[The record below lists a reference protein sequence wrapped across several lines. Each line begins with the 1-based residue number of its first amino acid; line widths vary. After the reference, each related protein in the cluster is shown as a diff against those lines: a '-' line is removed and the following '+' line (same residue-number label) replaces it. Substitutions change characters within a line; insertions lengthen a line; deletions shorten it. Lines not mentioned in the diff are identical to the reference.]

1 MINKLEERKKKK
13 AKAYKFKVFMGM
25 VLLSLIVTGIL
36 MYSKVDTKMSYPLEH
51 YTIGEASRDI
61 FTEDSGL
68 ILTDII
74 YEDVEVEV
82 KGNSKELQSIDDVL
96 VEVDL
101 FKVRDYINAQESAL
115 ELDENGEPIKE
126 ELDEN
131 GEPIEEELDENGEP
145 KETEGTGGEEVTE
158 TEEDQEEEVQEE
170 ESLTEEETEKGEEE
184 SLDTEGNEGVDSA
197 EDFVVDDLEN
207 FGGDIELTEDG
218 YLVLELPI
226 VVMGYDKVIK
236 PLEISR
242 DTVQVSL
249 KVDKV
254 VEKDGEEEGE
264 DESES
269 DSAVEEGGSNTEGV
283 TEGTEEEGSESK
295 E

>member
-1 MINKLEERKKKK
+1 MSSKRRGVSVINKLEERKKKK

-68 ILTDII
+68 MLTDII
-74 YEDVEVEV
+74 YEEVEVEV

-101 FKVRDYINAQESAL
+101 FKVRDYINAQESAV
-115 ELDENGEPIKE
+115 

-145 KETEGTGGEEVTE
+145 KETEETEGEEVTE
-158 TEEDQEEEVQEE
+158 TDEVQEEVQEE
-170 ESLTEEETEKGEEE
+170 ESLTEEGEEE
-184 SLDTEGNEGVDSA
+184 SLDTEGIEGVESA
-197 EDFVVDDLEN
+197 EDFVVSDLEN
-207 FGGDIELTEDG
+207 FGGNIELTEDG
-218 YLVLELPI
+218 YLILELPI

-236 PLEISR
+236 PLEISQ
-242 DTVQVSL
+242 DTIQVSL
-249 KVDKV
+249 RVDKV

-264 DESES
+264 DES
-269 DSAVEEGGSNTEGV
+269 DSAVEEGGSDTEGV
-283 TEGTEEEGSESK
+283 TEGTEEEDSESK

>member
-1 MINKLEERKKKK
+1 MSSKRRGVSVINKLEERKKKK

-68 ILTDII
+68 MLTDII
-74 YEDVEVEV
+74 YEEVEVEV

-101 FKVRDYINAQESAL
+101 FKVRDYINAQESAV
-115 ELDENGEPIKE
+115 

-131 GEPIEEELDENGEP
+131 GEPIEEGLDENGEP
-145 KETEGTGGEEVTE
+145 KETEETEGEEVTE
-158 TEEDQEEEVQEE
+158 TDEVQEE
-170 ESLTEEETEKGEEE
+170 ESLTEEGEEE
-184 SLDTEGNEGVDSA
+184 SLDTEGIEGVESA
-197 EDFVVDDLEN
+197 EDFVVSDLEN

-236 PLEISR
+236 PLEISQ
-242 DTVQVSL
+242 DTIQVSL
-249 KVDKV
+249 RVDKV

-264 DESES
+264 DES
-269 DSAVEEGGSNTEGV
+269 DSAVEEGGSDTEGD
-283 TEGTEEEGSESK
+283 TEGTEEEDSESK

>member
-1 MINKLEERKKKK
+1 MSSKRRGVSVINKLEERKKKK

-68 ILTDII
+68 MLTDII
-74 YEDVEVEV
+74 YEEVEVEV

-101 FKVRDYINAQESAL
+101 FKVRDYINAQESAV
-115 ELDENGEPIKE
+115 

-131 GEPIEEELDENGEP
+131 GEPIEEGLDENGEP
-145 KETEGTGGEEVTE
+145 KETEETEGEEVTE
-158 TEEDQEEEVQEE
+158 TDEVQEE
-170 ESLTEEETEKGEEE
+170 ESLTEEGEEE
-184 SLDTEGNEGVDSA
+184 SLDTEGIEGVESA
-197 EDFVVDDLEN
+197 EDFVVSDLEN

-236 PLEISR
+236 PLEISQ
-242 DTVQVSL
+242 DTIQVSL
-249 KVDKV
+249 RVDKV

-264 DESES
+264 DES
-269 DSAVEEGGSNTEGV
+269 DSAVEEGGSDTEGA
-283 TEGTEEEGSESK
+283 TEGTEEEDSESK

>member
-1 MINKLEERKKKK
+1 
-13 AKAYKFKVFMGM
+13 MGM

-101 FKVRDYINAQESAL
+101 FKVRDYINAQESAV
-115 ELDENGEPIKE
+115 

-145 KETEGTGGEEVTE
+145 KETEGTDVEDETE
-158 TEEDQEEEVQEE
+158 TDEVQEEEVQEE
-170 ESLTEEETEKGEEE
+170 ESLTEEGSED
-184 SLDTEGNEGVDSA
+184 SLDTEGEEGVDSA

-264 DESES
+264 DES

-283 TEGTEEEGSESK
+283 TEGTEEEDSESK

>member
-1 MINKLEERKKKK
+1 
-13 AKAYKFKVFMGM
+13 MGM

-101 FKVRDYINAQESAL
+101 FKVRDYINAQES
-115 ELDENGEPIKE
+115 EV

-131 GEPIEEELDENGEP
+131 GEPIEEELEEDGTP
-145 KETEGTGGEEVTE
+145 KETEGTDVEDETE
-158 TEEDQEEEVQEE
+158 TDEVQEEEVQEE
-170 ESLTEEETEKGEEE
+170 ESLTEEETEEGSED
-184 SLDTEGNEGVDSA
+184 SLDTEGEEGEDSA

-242 DTVQVSL
+242 DTIQVSL

-264 DESES
+264 DES

-283 TEGTEEEGSESK
+283 TEGTEEEDSESK

>member
-1 MINKLEERKKKK
+1 
-13 AKAYKFKVFMGM
+13 MGM

-101 FKVRDYINAQESAL
+101 FKVRDYINAQESAV
-115 ELDENGEPIKE
+115 

-145 KETEGTGGEEVTE
+145 KETEGTDVEDETE
-158 TEEDQEEEVQEE
+158 TDEVQEEEVQEE
-170 ESLTEEETEKGEEE
+170 ESLTEEVTEEGSED
-184 SLDTEGNEGVDSA
+184 SLDTEGEEGVDSA

-264 DESES
+264 DES

-283 TEGTEEEGSESK
+283 NEGTEEEDSESK

>member
-1 MINKLEERKKKK
+1 MSSKRRGVIVINKLEERKKKK

-74 YEDVEVEV
+74 YEEVEVEV

-101 FKVRDYINAQESAL
+101 FKVREYINAQESAV
-115 ELDENGEPIKE
+115 

-131 GEPIEEELDENGEP
+131 GEPIEEELDENGKP
-145 KETEGTGGEEVTE
+145 KETEGTDGEDE
-158 TEEDQEEEVQEE
+158 TESDEDQEEEVQEE
-170 ESLTEEETEKGEEE
+170 ESLTEEETEKGEED
-184 SLDTEGNEGVDSA
+184 SLDTEGEEGVDSA

-226 VVMGYDKVIK
+226 VVLGYDKVIK
-236 PLEISR
+236 PLEISQ
-242 DTVQVSL
+242 DTIQVSL

-254 VEKDGEEEGE
+254 VEKDGEGEGE
-264 DESES
+264 DES
-269 DSAVEEGGSNTEGV
+269 DSAVEEGGSNTEGA
-283 TEGTEEEGSESK
+283 TEGTEEEDSESK

>member
-1 MINKLEERKKKK
+1 
-13 AKAYKFKVFMGM
+13 MGM

-101 FKVRDYINAQESAL
+101 FKVRDYINAQESAV
-115 ELDENGEPIKE
+115 

-145 KETEGTGGEEVTE
+145 KETEGTDVEDETE
-158 TEEDQEEEVQEE
+158 TDEVQEE
-170 ESLTEEETEKGEEE
+170 ESLTEEGSED
-184 SLDTEGNEGVDSA
+184 SLDTEGEEGVDSA

-264 DESES
+264 DES

-283 TEGTEEEGSESK
+283 NEGTEEEDSESK

>member
-1 MINKLEERKKKK
+1 
-13 AKAYKFKVFMGM
+13 MGM

-101 FKVRDYINAQESAL
+101 FKVRDYINAQESAV
-115 ELDENGEPIKE
+115 

-145 KETEGTGGEEVTE
+145 KETEGTDVEDETE
-158 TEEDQEEEVQEE
+158 TDEVQEE
-170 ESLTEEETEKGEEE
+170 ESLTEEVTEEGSED
-184 SLDTEGNEGVDSA
+184 SLDTEGEEGVDSA

-264 DESES
+264 DES

-283 TEGTEEEGSESK
+283 NEGTEEEDSESK

>member
-1 MINKLEERKKKK
+1 MSSKRRGVIVINKLEERKKKK

-101 FKVRDYINAQESAL
+101 FKIRDYINAQESAV
-115 ELDENGEPIKE
+115 

-131 GEPIEEELDENGEP
+131 GEPIEEELDENGKP
-145 KETEGTGGEEVTE
+145 KETEGTDGEDE
-158 TEEDQEEEVQEE
+158 TESDEDQEEEVQEE
-170 ESLTEEETEKGEEE
+170 ESLTEEETEKGEED
-184 SLDTEGNEGVDSA
+184 SLDTEGEEGVDSA

-236 PLEISR
+236 PLEISH

-264 DESES
+264 DES

>member
-1 MINKLEERKKKK
+1 MSSKRRGVSVINKLEERKKKK

-68 ILTDII
+68 MLTDII
-74 YEDVEVEV
+74 YEEVEVEV

-101 FKVRDYINAQESAL
+101 FKVRDYINAQESAV
-115 ELDENGEPIKE
+115 

-145 KETEGTGGEEVTE
+145 KETEETEGEEVTE
-158 TEEDQEEEVQEE
+158 TDEVQEE
-170 ESLTEEETEKGEEE
+170 ESLTEEGEEE
-184 SLDTEGNEGVDSA
+184 SLDTEGIEGVESA
-197 EDFVVDDLEN
+197 EDFVVSDLEN

-236 PLEISR
+236 PLEISQ
-242 DTVQVSL
+242 DTIQVSL
-249 KVDKV
+249 RVDKV

-264 DESES
+264 DES
-269 DSAVEEGGSNTEGV
+269 DSAVEEGGSDTEGV
-283 TEGTEEEGSESK
+283 TEGTEEEDSESK

>member
-1 MINKLEERKKKK
+1 
-13 AKAYKFKVFMGM
+13 MGM

-101 FKVRDYINAQESAL
+101 FKVRDYINAQESAV
-115 ELDENGEPIKE
+115 

-145 KETEGTGGEEVTE
+145 KETEGTDVEDETETDEVQEEEVQ
-158 TEEDQEEEVQEE
+158 EEEVQEEEVQEE
-170 ESLTEEETEKGEEE
+170 ESLTEEETEEGSED
-184 SLDTEGNEGVDSA
+184 SLDTEGEEGVDSA

-264 DESES
+264 DES

-283 TEGTEEEGSESK
+283 TEGTEEEDSESK

>member
-1 MINKLEERKKKK
+1 MSSKRRGVIVINKLEERKKKK

-101 FKVRDYINAQESAL
+101 FKVREYINAQESAV
-115 ELDENGEPIKE
+115 

-131 GEPIEEELDENGEP
+131 GEPIEEELDENGKP
-145 KETEGTGGEEVTE
+145 KETEGTDGEDE
-158 TEEDQEEEVQEE
+158 TESDEDQEEEEVQEE
-170 ESLTEEETEKGEEE
+170 ESLTEEETEKGEED
-184 SLDTEGNEGVDSA
+184 SLDTEGEEGVDSA

-226 VVMGYDKVIK
+226 VVLGYDKVIK
-236 PLEISR
+236 PLEISQ
-242 DTVQVSL
+242 DTIQVSL

-254 VEKDGEEEGE
+254 VEKDGEGEGE
-264 DESES
+264 DES
-269 DSAVEEGGSNTEGV
+269 DSAVEEGGSNTEGA
-283 TEGTEEEGSESK
+283 TEGTEEEDSESK

>member
-1 MINKLEERKKKK
+1 MSSKRRGVSVINKLEERKKKK

-68 ILTDII
+68 MLTDII
-74 YEDVEVEV
+74 YEEVEVEV

-101 FKVRDYINAQESAL
+101 FKVRDYINAQESAV
-115 ELDENGEPIKE
+115 

-145 KETEGTGGEEVTE
+145 KETEETEGEEVTE
-158 TEEDQEEEVQEE
+158 TDEVQEEEVQEE
-170 ESLTEEETEKGEEE
+170 ESLTEEGEEE
-184 SLDTEGNEGVDSA
+184 SLDTEGTEGIEGVESA
-197 EDFVVDDLEN
+197 EDFVVSDLEN

-236 PLEISR
+236 PLEISQ
-242 DTVQVSL
+242 DTIQVSL
-249 KVDKV
+249 RVDKV

-264 DESES
+264 DES
-269 DSAVEEGGSNTEGV
+269 DSAVEEGGSDTEGV
-283 TEGTEEEGSESK
+283 TEGTEEEDSESK

>member
-1 MINKLEERKKKK
+1 
-13 AKAYKFKVFMGM
+13 MGM

-101 FKVRDYINAQESAL
+101 FKVRDYINAQESAV
-115 ELDENGEPIKE
+115 

-145 KETEGTGGEEVTE
+145 KETEGTDVEDETE
-158 TEEDQEEEVQEE
+158 TDEVQEEEVQEE
-170 ESLTEEETEKGEEE
+170 ESLTEEETEEGSED
-184 SLDTEGNEGVDSA
+184 SLDTEGEEGVDSA

-264 DESES
+264 DES

-283 TEGTEEEGSESK
+283 NEGTEEEDSESK

>member
-1 MINKLEERKKKK
+1 
-13 AKAYKFKVFMGM
+13 MGM

-68 ILTDII
+68 MLTDII
-74 YEDVEVEV
+74 YEEVEVEV

-101 FKVRDYINAQESAL
+101 FKVRDYINAQESAV
-115 ELDENGEPIKE
+115 

-131 GEPIEEELDENGEP
+131 GEPIEEGLDENGEP
-145 KETEGTGGEEVTE
+145 KETEETEGEEVTE
-158 TEEDQEEEVQEE
+158 TDEVQEE
-170 ESLTEEETEKGEEE
+170 ESLTEEGEEE
-184 SLDTEGNEGVDSA
+184 SLDTEGIEGVESA
-197 EDFVVDDLEN
+197 EDFVVSDLEN

-236 PLEISR
+236 PLEISQ
-242 DTVQVSL
+242 DTIQVSL
-249 KVDKV
+249 RVDKV

-264 DESES
+264 DES
-269 DSAVEEGGSNTEGV
+269 DSAVEEGGSDTEGD
-283 TEGTEEEGSESK
+283 TEGTEEEDSESK

>member
-1 MINKLEERKKKK
+1 
-13 AKAYKFKVFMGM
+13 MGM

-101 FKVRDYINAQESAL
+101 FKVRDYINAQESAV
-115 ELDENGEPIKE
+115 

-145 KETEGTGGEEVTE
+145 KETEGTDVEDETE
-158 TEEDQEEEVQEE
+158 TDEVQEEEVQEE
-170 ESLTEEETEKGEEE
+170 ESLTEEVTEEGSED
-184 SLDTEGNEGVDSA
+184 SLDTEGEEGVDSA

-264 DESES
+264 DES

-283 TEGTEEEGSESK
+283 TEGTEEEDSESK